1 MTATY
6 TLTRRHDNATL
17 ETGIAGYLA
26 ALSKLDAYP
35 SVDVIIH
42 EDGTDWMADRE
53 KQEPYDY
60 TQGGWAYL

>member
-26 ALSKLDAYP
+26 ALSKLD
-35 SVDVIIH
+35 
-42 EDGTDWMADRE
+42 RE